1 MMEATVT
8 SKGQITLPKNLRDT
22 MHLKTGDKLVF
33 EMLKDGACLVRPKTL
48 DVRVLKGCLSYEGAP
63 KTLDDMERAIA
74 ENAGIHE

>member
-33 EMLKDGACLVRPKTL
+33 EMLEDGVCLLRTKTL
-48 DVRVLKGCLSYEGAP
+48 GVRVLKGCVSYKGAP
-63 KTLDDMERAIA
+63 KTLDDMELAIV
-74 ENAGIHE
+74 